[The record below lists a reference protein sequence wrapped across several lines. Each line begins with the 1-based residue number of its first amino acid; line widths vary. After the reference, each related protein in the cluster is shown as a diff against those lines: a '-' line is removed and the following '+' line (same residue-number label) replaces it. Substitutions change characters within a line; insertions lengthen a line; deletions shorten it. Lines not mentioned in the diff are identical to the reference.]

1 MKFKPYRRALDNNHV
16 VIFFVSLQYGRT
28 HLGPVVRR
36 PISANLGLNFDPGFF
51 FFCSKAFSPI
61 IFSIIF
67 RASNYQT
74 VDKTN

>member
-1 MKFKPYRRALDNNHV
+1 MCV
-16 VIFFVSLQYGRT
+16 V
-28 HLGPVVRR
+28 LGPVVRR

-51 FFCSKAFSPI
+51 FFCSKAFSRI

-67 RASNYQT
+67 GASNYQT

>member
-1 MKFKPYRRALDNNHV
+1 MSSNVLKEYNNG
-16 VIFFVSLQYGRT
+16 IFVCY
-28 HLGPVVRR
+28 LGPVVRR

-74 VDKTN
+74 VDKAN

>member
-1 MKFKPYRRALDNNHV
+1 M
-16 VIFFVSLQYGRT
+16 FFFFRVNFME
-28 HLGPVVRR
+28 LGPVVRR
-36 PISANLGLNFDPGFF
+36 PISANLGLNFDPSFF

-67 RASNYQT
+67 RACNYQT

>member
-1 MKFKPYRRALDNNHV
+1 MKHDSTLRGSEFSPMF
-16 VIFFVSLQYGRT
+16 I
-28 HLGPVVRR
+28 HLGPVARR